1 MATKQKLLE
10 LASQHLEAS
19 ERTLASVVG
28 TYDSSIA
35 GQDTL
40 RSGLLLATNLRVM
53 FYAKKLGGFEIESF
67 PYSNISSFEHG
78 KSLMGHHIS
87 LYASGNRVVVKWLQ
101 PAQEF
106 EQFLTEV
113 KAKMRQKAIDVA
125 DSGASIAIN
134 HAPENVYT
142 ALEKLGQLR
151 DAGILTEDEF
161 SAKKRELLAR
171 I

>member
-19 ERTLASVVG
+19 ELILASVVG
-28 TYDSSIA
+28 TYDSKIA

-40 RSGLLLATNLRVM
+40 RSGLLLATDLRVM

-67 PYSNISSFEHG
+67 PYRNISSFEHG
-78 KSLMGHHIS
+78 KSLMGHHVS

-101 PAQEF
+101 PAQDF
-106 EQFLTEV
+106 EPFLAEV
-113 KAKMRQKAIDVA
+113 KAKMHQKAA
-125 DSGASIAIN
+125 DIANVSASGTAN
-134 HAPENVYT
+134 YLPEDIYA

-151 DAGILTEDEF
+151 DAGVLTEDEF
-161 SAKKRELLAR
+161 SAKKTELLAR

>member
-19 ERTLASVVG
+19 ELILASVVG
-28 TYDSSIA
+28 TYDSKIA

-40 RSGLLLATNLRVM
+40 RSGLLLATDLRVM

-67 PYSNISSFEHG
+67 PYRNISSFEHG
-78 KSLMGHHIS
+78 KSLMGHNVS

-101 PAQEF
+101 PAQDF
-106 EQFLTEV
+106 EPFLAEV
-113 KAKMRQKAIDVA
+113 KAKMHQKAA
-125 DSGASIAIN
+125 DIANVSASGTAN
-134 HAPENVYT
+134 HLPENIYA

-151 DAGILTEDEF
+151 DAGVLTEEEF
-161 SAKKRELLAR
+161 SAKKTELLAR